1 MESLFIVRYGEIA
14 LKGKNRDYFLHK
26 LTFNIKRQMGGIHA
40 DTSIKK
46 GRIFVK
52 VTEEDAGRAGSVLA
66 GVFGIVGFAPVVQ
79 VKKEM
84 REIGNAAVNLA
95 RELLPLGKK
104 FKIEARRTDKSFP
117 LNSYGIACALGDL
130 LREQLPGLTVSLY
143 DPDWILNIEIRES
156 AYLYGPG
163 SRGPGGLPVGSSGR
177 GLLLLSGG
185 IDSPAAGYLMAKR
198 GLRIDFVYFHTPPY
212 TSGKALEK
220 VEKLAAV
227 LNRYQPGGRLHV
239 VPFTEIQL
247 RINEKAAPDAVT
259 LMSRASMMHA
269 ATLIARR
276 RRALCLITGE
286 SLGQVASQT
295 LESLAFTGSQTPLPV
310 FRPLIGKDKVE
321 IVTLAETIGTYET
334 SILPHPDCCTLFAP
348 SHPLTRPNMSE
359 MQDLFRSLDLD
370 DLIKKAAASAD
381 RVDIS
386 S

>member
-14 LKGKNRDYFLHK
+14 LKGKNRNYFLYK
-26 LTFNIKRQMGGIHA
+26 LTSNIKRQMGSIHA

-52 VTEEDAGRAGSVLA
+52 VTEEDAGRAGSVLS

-84 REIGNAAVNLA
+84 KEIGNAAVNLA
-95 RELLPLGKK
+95 RGLLPLGEK

-198 GLRIDFVYFHTPPY
+198 GLRLDFVYFHTPPY
-212 TSGKALEK
+212 TSEKALEK

-276 RRALCLITGE
+276 QRALCLITGE

-321 IVTLAETIGTYET
+321 IIALAETIGTYET

-348 SHPLTRPNMSE
+348 SHPLTRPNKSE
-359 MQDLFRSLDLD
+359 MQDLFRRLDLD
-370 DLIKKAAASAD
+370 DLIKKAAASTD
-381 RVDIS
+381 RVTF
-386 S
+386 

>member
-1 MESLFIVRYGEIA
+1 MESLFIIRYGEIA
-14 LKGKNRDYFLHK
+14 LKGKNRNYFLYK
-26 LTFNIKRQMGGIHA
+26 LTSNIKRQMGSIHA

-52 VTEEDAGRAGSVLA
+52 VTEEDAGRAGSVLS

-84 REIGNAAVNLA
+84 KEIGNAAVNLA
-95 RELLPLGKK
+95 RGLLPLGEK

-117 LNSYGIACALGDL
+117 LNSYGIACTLGDL

-198 GLRIDFVYFHTPPY
+198 GLRLDFVYFHTPPY
-212 TSGKALEK
+212 TSEKALEK

-276 RRALCLITGE
+276 QRALCLITGE

-321 IVTLAETIGTYET
+321 IIALAETIGTYET

-348 SHPLTRPNMSE
+348 SHPLTRPNKSE
-359 MQDLFRSLDLD
+359 MQDLFRRLDLD
-370 DLIKKAAASAD
+370 DLIKKAAASAE

>member
-52 VTEEDAGRAGSVLA
+52 VTEEDACRAGSVLA

-198 GLRIDFVYFHTPPY
+198 GLRVDFVYFHTPPY
-212 TSGKALEK
+212 TSEKALEK
-220 VEKLAAV
+220 VEKLTAV

-348 SHPLTRPNMSE
+348 SHPLTRPNMSA

-370 DLIKKAAASAD
+370 DLIKKAAASTE